1 MEIIIVSYESETV
14 LSELLKQ
21 EQINVFEAHEVRTF
35 RAYRNSKNGGVQ
47 DVTIEILDAGP
58 TKPANRYRCIARA
71 GNKSASGNSADSIS
85 TVLALV
91 HWWDLD

>member
-1 MEIIIVSYESETV
+1 MNDENEMV

-21 EQINVFEAHEVRTF
+21 KQIGIFEAYEVRTF
-35 RAYRNSKNGGVQ
+35 RIYRKSKDGGVQ
-47 DVTIEILDAGP
+47 EVTIEILDAGP
-58 TKPANRYRCIARA
+58 TKPGSRYHCVARA
-71 GNKSASGNSADSIS
+71 GDKSASGNSAESIS